1 MTHLHPHPQG
11 PLVGVRVVELA
22 ALGPVPFA
30 GMLLSDMGADVVRI
44 DRAGLSVE
52 QRARARNNVMNR
64 GRRSVALDLK
74 SSSGQAAAHRM
85 MAQADVLM
93 EGFRP
98 GVAERLGLAPQQC
111 LEANPRLVYGR
122 MSGWGQAAPN
132 RGEPGHDINFLAASG
147 LLDTI
152 GTEDSGPVPPL
163 MYLGDFAGGGLTLAL
178 AIVSAL
184 VERATS
190 GRGQVIDASILDG
203 TAQLGIVVQ
212 GATARGTWHPQ
223 RGTNAF
229 DTGAPYYNVYACRD
243 GRHLAVG
250 AVEPEFYANLLRVL
264 GLTDIS
270 VEGQNDRS
278 SWPAL
283 KLRIAELIRSRDLAD
298 WVAAFQGVEACVT
311 PVLDI
316 DEAMRDQRFHTPD
329 AYVDYD
335 GVRQSAP
342 TPRFSRTPSGVHR
355 PSPLPGEH
363 SEQVLREY
371 GFDDDAIGRL
381 LDDRIEQ

>member
-1 MTHLHPHPQG
+1 
-11 PLVGVRVVELA
+11 VVELA

-44 DRAGLSVE
+44 DRADLSAT
-52 QRARARNNVMNR
+52 QRTRARNNVMNR

-74 SSSGQAAAHRM
+74 SPRGQAAARRM
-85 MAQADVLM
+85 VDRADVLM

-122 MSGWGQAAPN
+122 MSGWGQTAPN

-152 GTEDSGPVPPL
+152 GTGDSGPVPPL
-163 MYLGDFAGGGLTLAL
+163 MYLGDFAGGGLTLAF

-184 VERATS
+184 VERNGS

-212 GATARGTWHPQ
+212 GLLARGNWQPQ

-229 DTGAPYYNVYACRD
+229 DTGAPYYNVYATRD

-264 GLTDIS
+264 ELTD
-270 VEGQNDRS
+270 VPVDGQNDRS
-278 SWPAL
+278 SWPVL
-283 KLRIAELIRSRDLAD
+283 KQRIAEVVRSRDLAD
-298 WVAAFQGVEACVT
+298 WTVAFEGVEACVT
-311 PVLDI
+311 PVLSV
-316 DEAMRDQRFHTPD
+316 DEAMSDRRYHTPD
-329 AYVDYD
+329 AYVDYE

-342 TPRFSRTPSGVHR
+342 TPRFSRTPSGVHL

-371 GFDDDAIGRL
+371 GFDDADIAQL
-381 LDDRIEQ
+381 LDEAGPAITRG